1 MDREFTDMLSGKHVL
16 NSNVFNQKQMDDEI
30 KRILAQI
37 KTNKESEVNEI

>member
-1 MDREFTDMLSGKHVL
+1 MDREFTDMLSGKHTS
-16 NSNVFNQKQMDDEI
+16 NSNAFNQKQMDDEI